1 LILTIL
7 NVIALFLATCAV
19 LVFAVMFT
27 FFLFIMYAC
36 VHIGWREVKAK
47 PLTEVWNEI
56 TKGK

>member
-7 NVIALFLATCAV
+7 VIALFLATCAV
-19 LVFAVMFT
+19 LVFAVMFS

-36 VHIGWREVKAK
+36 VHIGWKEVKSK

-56 TKGK
+56 IKGK